1 MWTHP
6 DSHKKRIITVV
17 CIFAVMLLLLFFL
30 LKSCDTHP
38 SSTEPKEKETKSLD
52 FIPADDSTDER
63 ITIPGISGL
72 YMKCGQLNQTV
83 DFYNPDKNNC
93 LFKISLC
100 LSDGTL
106 LFESDY
112 IKPGE
117 HLSDIVITES
127 LKQGLYQNCILFYN
141 CFSIDGKT
149 QYNGSQF
156 KVEINSIK

>member
-1 MWTHP
+1 MWIHP
-6 DSHKKRIITVV
+6 NSYKKRIITVV
-17 CIFAVMLLLLFFL
+17 CIFAVMLLLLFVI
-30 LKSCDTHP
+30 LKSCDSNP
-38 SSTEPKEKETKSLD
+38 SSNEPKEEVKTLD

-63 ITIPGISGL
+63 ITIPGVSGL
-72 YMKCGQLNQTV
+72 YLKCGQLNQTV
-83 DFYNPDKNNC
+83 DFYNPNKNNC
-93 LFKISLC
+93 LFKISLY
-100 LSDGTL
+100 LSDETL

-117 HLSDIVITES
+117 HLNDITISEP
-127 LKQGLYQNCILFYN
+127 LKQGVYQNCILLYK